1 MALSKTEKMMA
12 RARERIPG
20 GVNSPVRSWQA
31 VGGTPRVITRGRGAY
46 IKDLEGKTYLDYV
59 GSWGPLILGHAH
71 PRVVRAAK
79 KVIDKG
85 MTFGAP
91 TIAEIELAEMVHD
104 RVPSIEKL
112 RLVSSGTEATMS
124 AIRLARGYTNRD
136 KIVKFDGCYH
146 GHVDSLLVRAGS
158 GVATLSLADT
168 PGIPEGF
175 TKETLVLPYNDVA
188 QLEALFREQS
198 ENIAAV
204 IVEPICGN
212 MGVIPPVGDFLPALR
227 RMTKE
232 HGSVLIFDEVITGF
246 RVSRG
251 GAQELYGVIPDLT
264 CLGKI
269 LGGGLPL
276 GAFGGREEIMSLLA
290 PEGPVY
296 QAGTLSGNPV
306 AVAAGMAT
314 LKVLGGRRVYSDLEA
329 KGTLLQRSMERVM
342 RQFGLRGTVNRVG
355 SMLTL
360 FFGLDRVTNG
370 SEARECDRDRFTR
383 FFHGM
388 ISRGVYFPPSPFE
401 AAFISLTHDRA
412 ELDKTVK
419 CFEDW
424 ARTEGSS

>member
-1 MALSKTEKMMA
+1 MALSKTEKMLA

-20 GVNSPVRSWQA
+20 GVNSPVRSWKA

-46 IKDLEGKTYLDYV
+46 IEDLEGKTYLDFV

-71 PRVVRAAK
+71 PRVIGAVE
-79 KVIDKG
+79 KVISKG
-85 MTFGAP
+85 MSFGAP
-91 TIAEIELAEMVHD
+91 TVAEVELAEMVHD
-104 RVPSIEKL
+104 RVPSIDKL

-124 AIRLARGYTNRD
+124 AIRLARAYTKRD

-158 GVATLSLADT
+158 GVATLSIADT
-168 PGIPEGF
+168 PGIPKGF
-175 TKETLVLPYNDVA
+175 IKETLVLPYNDIAKLKVF
-188 QLEALFREQS
+188 FREHS
-198 ENIAAV
+198 NNIAAV

-212 MGVIPPVGDFLPALR
+212 MGVIPPVGEFLSVLR
-227 RMTKE
+227 KVTKE
-232 HGSVLIFDEVITGF
+232 HRSVLIFDEVITGF
-246 RVSRG
+246 RVSPG

-296 QAGTLSGNPV
+296 QAGTLSGNPI

-314 LKVLGGRRVYSDLEA
+314 LKVLGNRRVYSELEE
-329 KGTLLQRSMERVM
+329 KGAFLQRSIERIID
-342 RQFGLRGTVNRVG
+342 QFGFRGTVNRVG
-355 SMLTL
+355 SMFTL
-360 FFGLDRVTNG
+360 FFGLDRVINAE
-370 SEARECDRDRFTR
+370 EARQCDRGRFTR
-383 FFHGM
+383 LFHGM
-388 ISRGVYFPPSPFE
+388 MARRVYFPPSPFE
-401 AAFISLTHDRA
+401 TVFISLVHDRA
-412 ELDKTVK
+412 DLQTMVK

-424 ARTEGSS
+424 ARTESNG